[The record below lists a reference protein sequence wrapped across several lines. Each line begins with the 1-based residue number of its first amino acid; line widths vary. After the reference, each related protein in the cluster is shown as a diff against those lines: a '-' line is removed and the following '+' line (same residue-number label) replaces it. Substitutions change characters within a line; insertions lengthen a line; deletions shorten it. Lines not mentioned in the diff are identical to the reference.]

1 MIDKNYFKTMKS
13 TFSSQHIVNDINDD
27 DDDDDDD
34 DMVTM
39 KMRTYPGSST

>member
-13 TFSSQHIVNDINDD
+13 TCSRQHMVNDIN
-27 DDDDDDD
+27 DDDDDD

>member
-13 TFSSQHIVNDINDD
+13 TCSKQHMVNDIN
-27 DDDDDDD
+27 DDDDDD

>member
-1 MIDKNYFKTMKS
+1 M
-13 TFSSQHIVNDINDD
+13 VNDIND

>member
-1 MIDKNYFKTMKS
+1 MKS
-13 TFSSQHIVNDINDD
+13 TFSRQHMVNDIN
-27 DDDDDDD
+27 DDDDDD

>member
-1 MIDKNYFKTMKS
+1 M
-13 TFSSQHIVNDINDD
+13 VNDINDDD

>member
-13 TFSSQHIVNDINDD
+13 TFSRQHMVNDIND

>member
-1 MIDKNYFKTMKS
+1 MIDKNYFKTMKL
-13 TFSSQHIVNDINDD
+13 TFSRQHMVNDIN